1 MVALEGSAR
10 ERESVSAKI
19 KRPLP
24 SSVYKLKKYAPL
36 KQRIQLMAIF
46 PLYIPGAPQ
55 YFWNLLI
62 FTNVVIQTHA
72 CSRWLYNVRLYM

>member
-55 YFWNLLI
+55 YF
-62 FTNVVIQTHA
+62 
-72 CSRWLYNVRLYM
+72 